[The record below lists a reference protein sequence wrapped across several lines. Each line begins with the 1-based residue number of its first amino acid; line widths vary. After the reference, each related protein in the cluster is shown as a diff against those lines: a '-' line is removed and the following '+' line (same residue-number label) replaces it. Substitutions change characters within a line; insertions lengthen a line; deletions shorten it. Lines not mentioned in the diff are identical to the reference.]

1 MQFSP
6 ARRRWRRRIRR
17 WRRVVSAHATPL
29 CDAMAESADAADL
42 MRDVVAALR
51 DDELTH
57 DKAFS
62 LLTRLDALEQHAT
75 AELVGQLAACDV
87 WDVWEELKQLDV
99 ATASTPAQL
108 LYNGACAWRL
118 ALARGTRDEARV
130 DVHELLKALGALCHM
145 REITAGGLALRVL
158 PHVHRALEQC
168 EESERETFVKMMH
181 EEAQDAP
188 RLALRLLQFAN
199 DVAKKYSLR
208 VKDVNAMEEYSKI
221 ASGISEAAMI
231 HGIQGACGIL
241 RQLAAL
247 TLHRLL
253 RPGHSVRE
261 QLEHYLHVDDA
272 GDGMPPTTL
281 DLDILAKMTVSHL
294 GTGRPITDA
303 QFTHLRQM
311 MPHVSADAIK
321 QLTVE
326 GAKRIGNI
334 LKRARDDTWEDDGDK
349 RAAPRRAPAAG

>member
-29 CDAMAESADAADL
+29 CDAMPADVAESADAADL

-75 AELVGQLAACDV
+75 AELIEHLAAC
-87 WDVWEELKQLDV
+87 EQLDV
-99 ATASTPAQL
+99 ATASTPVQL

-145 REITAGGLALRVL
+145 REITPGGLALRVL

-168 EESERETFVKMMH
+168 EESERETFVRMMH

-188 RLALRLLQFAN
+188 RLALRMIQFAN
-199 DVAKKYSLR
+199 DVAKKYALR
-208 VKDVNAMEEYSKI
+208 VTDVNDIGEYSKI
-221 ASGISEAAMI
+221 ASEISEAAMI
-231 HGIQGACGIL
+231 DGIQGACGVL

-261 QLEHYLHVDDA
+261 QLERYLHVDDA
-272 GDGMPPTTL
+272 GDGMPPTL
-281 DLDILAKMTVSHL
+281 DLDVLAKMTVSHL

>member
-29 CDAMAESADAADL
+29 CDAMPESADAADL

-75 AELVGQLAACDV
+75 AELIEHLAAC
-87 WDVWEELKQLDV
+87 EQLDV
-99 ATASTPAQL
+99 ATASTPVQL

-145 REITAGGLALRVL
+145 REITPGGLALRVL

-199 DVAKKYSLR
+199 DVAKKYSPI
-208 VKDVNAMEEYSKI
+208 VNDVNAIGEYSKI
-221 ASGISEAAMI
+221 ASEISEAAMI
-231 HGIQGACGIL
+231 DGIQGACGVL